1 LRLIDAAPGARA
13 LVIDRTAMEGVV
25 RPDGL
30 PEGRIVGAAV
40 VDARGEARFALPQ
53 EAFAARV
60 PLAAVVTVGGR
71 FVLVGSVTLPGSSPV
86 ASQASSGQS
95 RLLLVTEFMKDP
107 SAVSDTSG
115 EWIEVHNPLPWRL
128 NLEGW
133 SIGNDAGPEHVIANG
148 GAGVY
153 VLPGGYA
160 VLGRNADPAT
170 NGGVAVDYVY
180 STTSLGNG
188 ADEIVLRKRNGQ
200 VADRVA
206 YDDGVLWPDLAGQ
219 SISLTPSATDPAA
232 NDDPA
237 NWCHAVSAIG
247 GAGSDLGTPGA
258 ANDVCP

>member
-1 LRLIDAAPGARA
+1 MNPMLPTLG
-13 LVIDRTAMEGVV
+13 LVLCT
-25 RPDGL
+25 GL
-30 PEGRIVGAAV
+30 
-40 VDARGEARFALPQ
+40 
-53 EAFAARV
+53 FAAENASVDPRPELDRPGGV
-60 PLAAVVTVGGR
+60 ALGGPLPSFRAVI
-71 FVLVGSVTLPGSSPV
+71 
-86 ASQASSGQS
+86 
-95 RLLLVTEFMKDP
+95 TEFMKDP

-170 NGGVAVDYVY
+170 NGGGAVDYVY

>member
-1 LRLIDAAPGARA
+1 MNPMLPTLGLVLCTGLFAAESAS
-13 LVIDRTAMEGVV
+13 V
-25 RPDGL
+25 
-30 PEGRIVGAAV
+30 
-40 VDARGEARFALPQ
+40 EARPEL
-53 EAFAARV
+53 
-60 PLAAVVTVGGR
+60 
-71 FVLVGSVTLPGSSPV
+71 TLPGAMVLGGTPPPFRAV
-86 ASQASSGQS
+86 I
-95 RLLLVTEFMKDP
+95 TEFMKDP

-133 SIGNDAGPEHVIANG
+133 SIGNDAGPEHVISNG
-148 GAGVY
+148 GSGVY

-180 STTSLGNG
+180 TTTSLGNG

-237 NWCHAVSAIG
+237 NWCHAVTAIN

-258 ANDVCP
+258 PNDVCP